1 MKVVFKSPQSID
13 VIKDELKNMDS
24 PKIEFLKLKSIL
36 SELLTWIKNIQEEI
50 IPENNEWINQKLW
63 FNNEK

>member
-13 VIKDELKNMDS
+13 VIKDELKIMDS